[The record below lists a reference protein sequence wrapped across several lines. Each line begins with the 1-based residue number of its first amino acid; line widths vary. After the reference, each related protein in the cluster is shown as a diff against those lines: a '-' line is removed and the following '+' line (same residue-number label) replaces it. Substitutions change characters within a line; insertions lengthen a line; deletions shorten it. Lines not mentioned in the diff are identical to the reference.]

1 MIDVIVYK
9 PSPYGLVFIDDKSL
23 GFIIYHIKHER
34 AYVSYIVSLIALGF
48 TQ

>member
-9 PSPYGLVFIDDKSL
+9 PSHYAMGSCLYMINSSGYAV

-34 AYVSYIVSLIALGF
+34 AYVSYITV
-48 TQ
+48 